1 MLVKMVP
8 IYKDRANRVHKHQA
22 RLSDFAEMQPIL
34 YKDSKY
40 FLYHITAA
48 VLCATFLAFFAS
60 CSSNR
65 KVTHPSQSDR
75 NYRYE
80 QTDRKTDDN
89 SSYTPIGRDGTAQR
103 RHYVA
108 TFADAAIRNRE
119 RYGIPAA
126 ITLGQGILESA
137 GGTSYLA
144 TKGNNHFGI
153 KASSD
158 WDGRTICKPGESVKY
173 RKYASVADCFAD
185 HARFLSRKR
194 YAPLFRLKITDYKGW
209 ARKLKECGYATD
221 PNYASKLIKVIETY
235 NLQSFDR

>member
-8 IYKDRANRVHKHQA
+8 I
-22 RLSDFAEMQPIL
+22 

-80 QTDRKTDDN
+80 QTDLKTDGN

-158 WDGRTICKPGESVKY
+158 WDGSTICKPGESVKY

-194 YAPLFRLKITDYKGW
+194 YASLFR
-209 ARKLKECGYATD
+209 
-221 PNYASKLIKVIETY
+221 
-235 NLQSFDR
+235 F